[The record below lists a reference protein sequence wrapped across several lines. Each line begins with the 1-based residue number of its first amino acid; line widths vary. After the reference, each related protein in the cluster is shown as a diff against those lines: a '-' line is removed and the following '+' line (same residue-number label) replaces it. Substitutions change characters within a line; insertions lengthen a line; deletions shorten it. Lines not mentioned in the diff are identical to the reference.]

1 MVRVL
6 EEAKREGE
14 LKMKKFGLRLLAV
27 TTLVIAVGA
36 VFAGTSMASGGPFMP
51 CCFNFGTGGAAAH
64 DMACCVYNAAMQC
77 CNRFF

>member
-1 MVRVL
+1 MN
-6 EEAKREGE
+6 
-14 LKMKKFGLRLLAV
+14 KFGLRLLAV
-27 TTLVIAVGA
+27 TTLLIAVGA

>member
-1 MVRVL
+1 
-6 EEAKREGE
+6 
-14 LKMKKFGLRLLAV
+14 MKKFGLRLLAV
-27 TTLVIAVGA
+27 TTFVIAVGA
-36 VFAGTSMASGGPFMP
+36 IFAGTSMASGGPFMP